1 MDKKALLAQD
11 RWDPSIEQETFGD
24 QHPYASATPPGP
36 GPNFGPSTST
46 PSNPRPFPYIPE
58 DAPPMYSSKDPVKNA
73 SAPLPRNPQEHVSPP
88 YRNPQEGTHYPQG
101 YQPVPQE
108 IDPYVPP
115 PQHPYNP
122 HQSTPPLSP
131 LSPLP
136 PINYGATNNALHSAN
151 SSVAPKRR
159 RLKRPKRSSG
169 CYRCCCALLLV
180 IILMSWFLKDIWID
194 IDGNCN
200 LPERAESDTSSYVL
214 PANKTLDLSYTVV
227 DGIVGNIVIREAA
240 DWDIP
245 DCVLVHRTWRTSSAK
260 LSDAITDYISLDELK
275 LTAELRI
282 ELNFNSTEERKQALR
297 GNCARVDVEIVYPRE
312 MPGTGR
318 LKVQVT
324 NGDIQA
330 VFDKVPGISPPT
342 FETLILE
349 TTNGEIQLENVQVI
363 GNTKLGAANGHVY
376 GSLTT
381 VGAVEASLLNG
392 PIDLAINTGIL
403 PGVEKWNPE
412 ELDVDLETL
421 NGPVTLEIHPSFQGH
436 FEIVAAVGRT
446 SITSSDK
453 IHYKTSTSNKQ
464 IGWVSADGTEPTGRL
479 PRMRLATVNGN
490 IRAKIDA

>member
-108 IDPYVPP
+108 IDPY
-115 PQHPYNP
+115 
-122 HQSTPPLSP
+122 
-131 LSPLP
+131 
-136 PINYGATNNALHSAN
+136 
-151 SSVAPKRR
+151 
-159 RLKRPKRSSG
+159 
-169 CYRCCCALLLV
+169 
-180 IILMSWFLKDIWID
+180 
-194 IDGNCN
+194 
-200 LPERAESDTSSYVL
+200 
-214 PANKTLDLSYTVV
+214 
-227 DGIVGNIVIREAA
+227 VGNIVIREAA